1 MVVGL
6 LMKKFNGLLCER
18 GITLSTWLTIVRLC
32 LIPSICYYL
41 YKSKWSIA
49 LGIFSLAAVSDFLDG
64 YLARLRKEE
73 TRLGAYLDPIADK
86 LLVSA
91 IYITLFFS
99 STPYVQVPLW
109 FLLFMLSKEGFLL
122 VGGYVLYK
130 RHNNK
135 LPVNVSMSGKAAMFV
150 QVLFVAWLLLVFAA
164 VIPSYTLLTLWLT
177 VITLFASFAFFDYSM
192 QGFVRW

>member
-1 MVVGL
+1 
-6 LMKKFNGLLCER
+6 MKRFNGLLCER

-41 YKSKWSIA
+41 FKSKWSLA

-64 YLARLRKEE
+64 YLARLRNEE

-91 IYITLFFS
+91 VYITLFFS

-109 FLLFMLSKEGFLL
+109 FLLFMLCKECLL
-122 VGGYVLYK
+122 LIGAYVLYK
-130 RHNNK
+130 RHNNQ
-135 LPVNVSMSGKAAMFV
+135 LPVKVAASGKAAMFV
-150 QVLFVAWLLLVFAA
+150 QVLFVAWLLLVFAS
-164 VIPSYTLLTLWLT
+164 VIPSYALLTFWLT
-177 VITLFASFAFFDYSM
+177 VSTVCALLAFLNYSI